1 MKCWHERPLIANVFI
16 ANCPENPFIDGWFN
30 VNFLQSTGGNLP
42 FTWINMYGIPDDER
56 PGFFEKMIASGPKFI
71 EGTDF
76 MGRVL
81 LSMNL
86 IPHEKPEKG
95 NQYLSGSVE
104 PESQPY
110 QLRVDLIEA
119 HLNNGADNIT
129 VEVKFAGKDAVKALD
144 VADFDAV

>member
-1 MKCWHERPLIANVFI
+1 MKCWHERSMLPDIFI
-16 ANCPENPFIDGWFN
+16 ANAPENPFVDGWFN

-42 FTWINMYGIPDDER
+42 FTWINMYGIPEDER
-56 PGFFEKMIASGPKFI
+56 PSWFEKMVSSGPRFI

-95 NQYLSGSVE
+95 NQFLSGSVE
-104 PESQPY
+104 PETQAY

-119 HLNNGADNIT
+119 HLNNVGEKIF
-129 VEVKFAGKDAVKALD
+129 VEVKFAGKDAQKAQD
-144 VADFDAV
+144 VA